1 MSSLPPSFFD
11 GFANWLELATFDTNQ
26 ELRAMR
32 RRLIEPAFIDGQMR
46 PAGYE
51 FEDSSAGPHRRNA
64 EGGFAY
70 HPQFVDIPAM
80 SVVDRIKSKA
90 QQANGVVGRVVK
102 KVEAGLDDIIGRE
115 EGLLKHADN
124 AFAPHLSALAE
135 TKDTLDGVESALN
148 VLSNGGPALE
158 EMHPLPASEG
168 EHKG

>member
-1 MSSLPPSFFD
+1 
-11 GFANWLELATFDTNQ
+11 
-26 ELRAMR
+26 MR

-51 FEDSSAGPHRRNA
+51 FEDASAGPHRRNTD
-64 EGGFAY
+64 GGFAY

-90 QQANGVVGRVVK
+90 AQANGVVGRVVK
-102 KVEAGLDDIIGRE
+102 RVEAGLDDIIGRE